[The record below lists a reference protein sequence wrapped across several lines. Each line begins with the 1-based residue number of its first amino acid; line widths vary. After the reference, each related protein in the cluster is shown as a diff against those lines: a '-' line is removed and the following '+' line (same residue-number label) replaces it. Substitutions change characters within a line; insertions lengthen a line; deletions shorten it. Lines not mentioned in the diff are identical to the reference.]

1 MMADYHIGTLSKAAM
16 EGLKDT
22 SQEEQGQCSSEVF
35 LEPRSWKKAELCKKQ
50 IVSRD
55 TRIFTFQLQHEEQTV
70 GLPTGQHLMLKIKDP
85 SVANKSII
93 RAYTPISQTDRKAT
107 MELLVK
113 IYAATNTTKGGQMTT
128 ALDGLQIGATVEFK
142 GPIGKFRYLGRGKI
156 TLNEKEREVN
166 SFRMIC
172 GGSGIT
178 PIFQVLRAVMQGP
191 EDMLNCVVIDGNRM
205 EEDILFRAELD
216 AFANMKAPQCTIVHS
231 LTKATETWTG
241 RRGRISKELLE
252 EYASPSEGSMVLI
265 CGPESMEKSAKEI
278 LLALGWKEAD
288 IVLF

>member
-1 MMADYHIGTLSKAAM
+1 MLDYHIGTLSKTAIEA
-16 EGLKDT
+16 LKDA
-22 SQEEQGQCSSEVF
+22 SQEEQGQDSSEVF
-35 LEPRSWKKAELCKKQ
+35 LEPRCWKKAKLCKKLR
-50 IVSRD
+50 VSWD

-70 GLPTGQHLMLKIKDP
+70 GLPTGQHLMLKIKA
-85 SVANKSII
+85 ANKSII
-93 RAYTPISQTDRKAT
+93 RAYTPISQADRKAT

-113 IYAATNTTKGGQMTT
+113 IYAATTTTKGGQMTT
-128 ALDGLQIGATVEFK
+128 ALDELQIGATVEFK

-156 TLNEKEREVN
+156 ILNEKERQVN

-178 PIFQVLRAVMQGP
+178 PIFQVLRTVMQDP
-191 EDMLNCVVIDGNRM
+191 EDTLNCVVIDGNRM
-205 EEDILFRAELD
+205 EEDILCRAELD
-216 AFANMKAPQCTIVHS
+216 AFVNMRGPQCTIVHS

-265 CGPESMEKSAKEI
+265 CGPESMEKSVKEI
-278 LLALGWKEAD
+278 LLALGWNEAD
-288 IVLF
+288 LVFF